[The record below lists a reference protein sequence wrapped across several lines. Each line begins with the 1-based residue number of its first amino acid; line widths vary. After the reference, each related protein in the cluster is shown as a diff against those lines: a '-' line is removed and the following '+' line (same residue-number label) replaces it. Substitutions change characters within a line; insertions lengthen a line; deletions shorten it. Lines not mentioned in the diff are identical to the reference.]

1 MDAKTAAVKAKINV
15 IRNMT
20 PSPPNTTR
28 DLERAKDE
36 IEFAVSMGKRHVITN
51 ILFASTVTELKRL
64 GYKVDEGHG
73 VECVILW

>member
-1 MDAKTAAVKAKINV
+1 MEAKTAAVKAKINV
-15 IRNMT
+15 IKNVT
-20 PSPPNTTR
+20 PSRQSR

-73 VECVILW
+73 IECVILW